1 MELPL
6 TGKVVLMPLICT
18 EELAIVL
25 ATDERAGA
33 MRAGVATTQYNQCCQ
48 CLPMKLTLVITL
60 VSDLLS
66 H

>member
-25 ATDERAGA
+25 ATDERAGVA
-33 MRAGVATTQYNQCCQ
+33 MRAGVSTTGNITSVANACQ
-48 CLPMKLTLVITL
+48 
-60 VSDLLS
+60 
-66 H
+66 